1 MKHTILSI
9 RLAAFASLLSLLGAC
24 SSEFN
29 ELPVQ
34 DNPSAPLTIRVNM
47 DGFSDE
53 LEPSTRAIDDGVHT
67 FFQDGDC
74 VGIIAIKSDGTTQQT
89 VTYNATSRSWKASDS
104 DTYDDSGATTYVP
117 YFPYDENLTLTGISD
132 EASALAAIK
141 AAIQPKEDQRTA
153 AAYRASDLLTGS
165 CTYSENTLSINLAHA
180 YSLLWL
186 QAGTEYS
193 TSDDY
198 IYRTPLSDVVV
209 NLNDKFLYP
218 NSSIDGYRLV
228 TDKGTS
234 SPSTLDMTWFYT
246 LAGGKTYQIT
256 ANTLPDAGKYRL
268 YRNVTSG
275 GLRPI
280 KAGDYYYSDGG
291 IVPGDTENPPAEGC
305 IGIVSCTDVSRI
317 GKAAVAKLK
326 TLGVQKPHGLVMA
339 LTNASEGCRWGDYY
353 KDENSDGSDGTPFK
367 DNTDKLNKQY
377 NNVDGY
383 AETHWMFDKL
393 KNGGY
398 NQETYKAFTVARSYN
413 VATPDNTTGWF
424 IPSIGQWWDILSNL
438 SGINLSEYQDNSQAG
453 STSISGAAQT
463 AVNNMNKYLDKI
475 SGATIFS
482 KDTYFWSSSEYSS
495 YNACSVYF
503 SSGGDLYLSN
513 NGKNDTFYRVRCVLA
528 F

>member
-1 MKHTILSI
+1 MKHILLSI
-9 RLAAFASLLSLLGAC
+9 RSAAFASLLSLLGAC

-34 DNPSAPLTIRVNM
+34 DNPSAPLAIHVNM

-53 LEPSTRAIDDGVHT
+53 LQVDTRAIDDGVHT

-117 YFPYDENLTLTGISD
+117 YFPYKEDLSMDNIS
-132 EASALAAIK
+132 SAETAFAAIK

-165 CTYSENTLSINLAHA
+165 CTYSGNTLSINLAHA

-193 TSDDY
+193 TPDDF

-209 NLNDKFLYP
+209 NYNDMLLYP
-218 NSSIDGYRLV
+218 CLSADGYRLV
-228 TDKGTS
+228 VDAKTS
-234 SPSTLDMTWFYT
+234 PHSIRWFYT
-246 LAGGKTYQIT
+246 LADGTPYLIT
-256 ANTLPDAGKYRL
+256 ASTLLDAGKYRL
-268 YRNVTSG
+268 FRNITSG

-280 KAGDYYYSDGG
+280 KVGDYYYSNGG

-326 TLGVQKPHGLVMA
+326 TLGVQKPHGFVMA
-339 LTNASEGCRWGDYY
+339 LTNASERCRWGEYN

-383 AETHWMFDKL
+383 AETHWMFDKF

-424 IPSIGQWWDILSNL
+424 IPSMGQWWDILSNL
-438 SGINLSEYQDNSQAG
+438 GGIDLSNYQNNDRDGYTYISNAAPIAVDNINVYLG
-453 STSISGAAQT
+453 K
-463 AVNNMNKYLDKI
+463 VN
-475 SGATIFS
+475 GATTFS
-482 KDTYFWSSSEYSS
+482 LDTYFWSSSEYSGGL
-495 YNACSVYF
+495 ACNVYF
-503 SSGGDLYLSN
+503 YGRGNLYLYYDFKDSTD
-513 NGKNDTFYRVRCVLA
+513 GRVRCVLA